1 MCLEVVMTAVAVRS
15 EQVPFLAVVGLA
27 SEEGEGSRC
36 EEKRVH
42 VSKFCRSEAR
52 CYL

>member
-1 MCLEVVMTAVAVRS
+1 MLTALLVQS
-15 EQVPFLAVVGLA
+15 KQVPFLAVVGFA